1 MVKKRIRLRP
11 EDFHILL
18 LLTERPKHGYALL
31 DELSQR
37 TGGELELGPSSLYYT
52 LGRLEDAGLI
62 REVDVTDSDEPH
74 DAQRRYYALTAAGR
88 EQLADFVV
96 TMEEAIRQARIAGF
110 EPGRA
115 G

>member
-62 REVDVTDSDEPH
+62 REVDVSDSDEPH